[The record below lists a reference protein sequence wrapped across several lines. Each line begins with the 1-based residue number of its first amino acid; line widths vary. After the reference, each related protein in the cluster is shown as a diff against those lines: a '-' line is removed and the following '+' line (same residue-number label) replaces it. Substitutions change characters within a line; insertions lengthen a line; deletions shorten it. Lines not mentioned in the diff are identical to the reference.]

1 MDNEIRSILRSL
13 ELQNEAKA
21 QDLSIAYQRIANLEQ
36 QVADL
41 SDPNSGSVDASTETQ
56 VDFIRRVAEART
68 KFSKEAQDIVDAID
82 AANQPV
88 VDPPVV
94 EPVVD
99 PNA

>member
-41 SDPNSGSVDASTETQ
+41 SDPNSGSVDISTETQ
-56 VDFIRRVAEART
+56 VDFIRRIAAART

-88 VDPPVV
+88 VE